1 VSIGFDYEK
10 LMIYAA
16 NTTWIVIFFTNVVP
30 LTIKEDCMKKLII
43 STLVLSTLG
52 FGMAAHAGQSTITAG
67 YAQSKV
73 QGLQEYQWRER

>member
-1 VSIGFDYEK
+1 
-10 LMIYAA
+10 
-16 NTTWIVIFFTNVVP
+16 
-30 LTIKEDCMKKLII
+30 MKKLII

-73 QGLQEYQWRER
+73 